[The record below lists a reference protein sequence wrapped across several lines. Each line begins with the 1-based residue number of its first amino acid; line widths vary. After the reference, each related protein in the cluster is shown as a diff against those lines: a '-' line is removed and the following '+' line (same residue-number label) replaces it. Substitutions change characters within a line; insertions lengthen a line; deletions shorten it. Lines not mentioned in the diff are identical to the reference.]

1 MSTSKRPPK
10 PATTSMVATARA
22 ILPGLIARYPP
33 GIDLPDSRA
42 LAEWALALAD
52 AFERVVSERA

>member
-1 MSTSKRPPK
+1 
-10 PATTSMVATARA
+10 MVATARA